1 MCVGL
6 CVVSRHNARM
16 GACVGRACPPLSV
29 APAPR
34 ARTSTEKQPNDKI
47 MDKMLLAKKQP
58 WKTTQH
64 KTRAHK
70 KSPDYTPPWIT
81 PHVSTM

>member
-1 MCVGL
+1 MCRLVCGFA
-6 CVVSRHNARM
+6 SQRAH
-16 GACVGRACPPLSV
+16 GRASAACPPLSV